1 MLRTNKDNKYIPQ
14 QRYKSTDPKY
24 KSAVCD
30 FCDGTRYTD
39 CYIEQHGWVQYKCP
53 KCNGTGKADD

>member
-1 MLRTNKDNKYIPQ
+1 MYKEGYDNYYPKKVKRNKSP
-14 QRYKSTDPKY
+14 SL
-24 KSAVCD
+24 VCD

-53 KCNGTGKADD
+53 KCNGTGKSNEE